1 MTEHSD
7 TTLKARALAR
17 IRAGEMT
24 TAEAAYVYE
33 LDRVSLWRWCKAARI
48 DPARARLEWLVRER
62 QGQNHKP
69 APRPGSKARQRQALA
84 AAAANTDPQ
93 RLAAFAPKIKRKR
106 PDSGC

>member
-1 MTEHSD
+1 MVQHPD
-7 TTLKARALAR
+7 AALKARALAR

-24 TAEAAYVYE
+24 TTEAAYVYE

-48 DPARARLEWLVRER
+48 DPARARLAWLVREQ

-84 AAAANTDPQ
+84 AAAANTEPAH
-93 RLAAFAPKIKRKR
+93 LAAITPKIKRKR
-106 PDSGC
+106 PDSDC